1 MVPSDPARRP
11 TGRLLRSLL
20 DEYGLR
26 IRDLIERTGLPR
38 PTVSRHVNGHTMPSY
53 ADRRRYAAAFGL
65 DIEQFESRWR
75 GRRIDTSRGDPAGG
89 IPVINRA
96 PAGQAFDYEEY
107 GIDSG
112 IGFEYLDRGG
122 LDEDNLFAVVIIG
135 DSMEPRLH
143 EGDHVIFQHID
154 LEREPMVDDGDIVFV
169 RFEPTFRDG
178 CMVAA
183 LRRLAAGH
191 VRLQK
196 FNPNYPHL
204 DCRRGDLR
212 QLAVAIER
220 RERFKRPRGPRL
232 DRSNLGPGEAHAP

>member
-1 MVPSDPARRP
+1 MVPPHPSRRP
-11 TGRLLRSLL
+11 TGRLLRALL

-53 ADRRRYAAAFGL
+53 ADRRRYAAAFGMGV
-65 DIEQFESRWR
+65 DEFESRWR
-75 GRRIDTSRGDPAGG
+75 ARRIDTARGDPGGG

-96 PAGQAFDYEEY
+96 PAGHPIDYEEY
-107 GIDSG
+107 GVDSG
-112 IGFEYLDRGG
+112 VGYEYLERGDLG
-122 LDEDNLFAVVIIG
+122 PENLFAVVIVG

-143 EGDHVIFQHID
+143 EGDYVIFQSVD
-154 LEREPMVDDGDIVFV
+154 PERGPAVEDGDIVFV
-169 RFEPTFRDG
+169 RFESTFREG

-183 LRRLAAGH
+183 LRRLAADH

-204 DCRRGDLR
+204 DCRRRDLR

-220 RERFKRPRGPRL
+220 RERLKRPRGPRL
-232 DRSNLGPGEAHAP
+232 DRSNLAPGESPPT